1 MKSEAKVIATYI
13 QKIKGNNSRS
23 GQGGFDFISLIR
35 LTGFWVLDQFLDSP
49 TSCQAL
55 LHPQQPHNRKRRR
68 LRSVETR
75 LRCMSIRNLNTKEL
89 IRTARLRKRPFY
101 LRRDNSRDVQQQSV
115 DAKWKIPLRNV
126 SFRRNYPMRI
136 RYAFRMDSPIVF
148 AHRPS
153 FPLGRCSTTSSSN
166 NTATAN

>member
-1 MKSEAKVIATYI
+1 MKSEAKVIATYR
-13 QKIKGNNSRS
+13 KIKGNNSRS
-23 GQGGFDFISLIR
+23 GQGGSTSSFLIR

-49 TSCQAL
+49 TSCQPL

-89 IRTARLRKRPFY
+89 IRTARQRHFY

-115 DAKWKIPLRNV
+115 GAMFNSSVWTRCGKSQCAMLAPGEIIQCAFDTHSAWTTQLSSHITQV
-126 SFRRNYPMRI
+126 SLWGGVRLY
-136 RYAFRMDSPIVF
+136 VVV
-148 AHRPS
+148 
-153 FPLGRCSTTSSSN
+153 
-166 NTATAN
+166 